1 MTMIFDQDQQDALAR
16 INEGRNVF
24 VTGSAGTGK
33 SSVTVEAI
41 RRRLGDRS
49 LKVCATTGVAALN
62 LRDKLAAMFGQHV
75 DASTVYRWAGIGL
88 GPRPGQTFED
98 YLRHMRGQKFQ
109 WANACRRIRST
120 RTLVIDEVS
129 MLPGRILEFVDFV
142 CRAVREVDEP
152 MGGIQVIAV
161 GDFLQLPPVSKSGTY
176 DWAFQSPAWHTLRFA
191 PVTLRVVHRQDDPEF
206 VAILNQFREGT
217 VTAQGAA
224 ILKGRIARFP
234 SAATLR
240 LMTHNA
246 QVDKWNL
253 YQLGA
258 LDGRERTFDAEG
270 KGPMTEV
277 EWLQK
282 NLVTP
287 THLTVKP
294 RARVMVT
301 ANLRDPSNP
310 DALVAANGDLGTVV
324 DWSSHS
330 ITVALD
336 NGREIE
342 VEPHEWTYDPTAEST
357 GKFIQFP
364 LRLAWACTIHKSQ
377 GLTLDR
383 ALIDIRAAREPGQA
397 YVAVSRVKS
406 LGGLLLKDWFQGM
419 FISPHAKD
427 FHRRISTGEI
437 IGPAAPV
444 FTQNADKRREMEI
457 TTYGDQWRFQY
468 E

>member
-1 MTMIFDQDQQDALAR
+1 MTMTFDQDQQDALAR

-109 WANACRRIRST
+109 WSNACRRIRST

-152 MGGIQVIAV
+152 MGGIQVVAV
-161 GDFLQLPPVSKSGTY
+161 GDFLQLPPVKNGDELRY
-176 DWAFQSPAWHTLRFA
+176 DWAFQSPAWHALRFA
-191 PVTLRVVHRQDDPEF
+191 PVTLRVVHRQDNPEF
-206 VAILNQFREGT
+206 VAILNQVRDGN
-217 VTAQGAA
+217 VSPAA
-224 ILKGRIARFP
+224 VRVLNQRVARFP
-234 SAATLR
+234 SSSILR
-240 LMTHNA
+240 LMTHNHA
-246 QVDKWNL
+246 VDKWNL

-258 LDGRERTFDAEG
+258 LDGREVTFDARGEG
-270 KGPMTEV
+270 SASEV
-277 EWLQK
+277 QRLQDD
-282 NLVTP
+282 LTTP
-287 THLTVKP
+287 VHLTIKR

-301 ANLRDPSNP
+301 ANLRDSSNP
-310 DALVAANGDLGTVV
+310 DALAAANGELGTVV

-336 NGREIE
+336 NGREID

-383 ALIDIRAAREPGQA
+383 ALLNIRAAIAPGQA
-397 YVAVSRVKS
+397 YVAVSRVKT
-406 LGGLLLKDWFQGM
+406 LGGLLLKDSFNGC
-419 FISPHAKD
+419 SYSDHAKD
-427 FHRRISTGEI
+427 FHRRIATGEI
-437 IGPAAPV
+437 IGPAAPSLH
-444 FTQNADKRREMEI
+444 A
-457 TTYGDQWRFQY
+457 
-468 E
+468 